1 MHASPFSLVKWY
13 LDCVT
18 DDGDVV
24 MVYCAELRWR
34 RLHAKICS
42 LLLGNEKRVGTQ
54 TSVSGY
60 RVSRDA
66 SLISAE
72 LPKLGVSGRWVAGEI
87 PFERTVYESVAGRV
101 QWNCLQPRSD
111 VHVRVADRELHGI
124 GYAECLT
131 LTIPPWQLPMRTL
144 RWGRFA
150 SSDHSLAWVDWHGQF
165 STSLAVLDGKECKPL
180 TVSESRVNV
189 PGADLRIEPGL
200 SLRSG
205 RLGATILPGASRLV
219 DLFPSSIFNVDEH
232 KWRSRGALTLNG
244 PKDSGWVIHE
254 VVQWKP

>member
-1 MHASPFSLVKWY
+1 VHASPFSLVKWY

-18 DDGDVV
+18 DDCDVAI
-24 MVYCAELRWR
+24 VYCAEMRWR
-34 RLHAKICS
+34 RVHATVGSVLFGDGRGVSTRTS
-42 LLLGNEKRVGTQ
+42 LSRH
-54 TSVSGY
+54 
-60 RVSRDA
+60 RVSRDS

-72 LPKLGVSGRWVAGEI
+72 LPKLGVSGCWEAGEI
-87 PFERTVYESVAGRV
+87 PFERVVYENGVGRV

-111 VHVRVADRELHGI
+111 VRVRVGDRELHGI

-131 LTIPPWQLPMRTL
+131 LTIPPWQLPMQTL

-150 SSDHSLAWVDWHGQF
+150 SSEHSLAWVDWQGPF
-165 STSLAVLDGKECKPL
+165 NTSFAVLDGKECKPL
-180 TVSESRVNV
+180 MVSESRVTV

-205 RLGATILPGASRLV
+205 RLGATILPGAFRLA

-244 PKDSGWVIHE
+244 PTDSGWDFLPAAM
-254 VVQWKP
+254 QS